1 MFRNNLKV
9 HLCALLFIL
18 AFAVPQFASAQT
30 NGTFQNIGTN
40 EPTLYPNPIK
50 KILTITT
57 TTKAVDV
64 KINIHALD
72 GRLIHTSYHKAEA
85 GKVDVDLSKLNR
97 GLYVLMLTID
107 NKRTGHKIL
116 KD

>member
-1 MFRNNLKV
+1 MFRNYLKV
-9 HLCALLFIL
+9 YLCALLFVI

-30 NGTFQNIGTN
+30 NGTFQSIGTN
-40 EPTLYPNPIK
+40 DPTLYPNPIK

-57 TTKAVDV
+57 GSTAADV

-85 GKVDVDLSKLNR
+85 GKVNVDLSKLNK